1 MGVVGVDHVLGG
13 EGGADH
19 GIQDRDRGHAPDV
32 HHHLLLTRSVDMC
45 DKLCVCVCVFV
56 CVRVK

>member
-1 MGVVGVDHVLGG
+1 MGVDHVLGG

-45 DKLCVCVCVFV
+45 DKLCVCVCM
-56 CVRVK
+56 